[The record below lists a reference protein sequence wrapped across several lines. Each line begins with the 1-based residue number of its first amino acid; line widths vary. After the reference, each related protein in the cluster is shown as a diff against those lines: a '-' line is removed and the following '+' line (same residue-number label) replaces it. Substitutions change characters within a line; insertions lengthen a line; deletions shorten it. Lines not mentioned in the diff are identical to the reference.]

1 MLIYPTIKMSP
12 LLGLQG
18 LGGGLGYLAGGGG
31 APLVTYTMTKSS
43 THDNW
48 KEGTG
53 LGSGCSNTNSTGVS
67 HSSNTSVTMTLAFS
81 PDLPTITD
89 WSICIRN
96 AGSNG
101 FDIQYAFNSSS
112 FTNTGMSGNSATA
125 VDLTSA
131 AQSAGTI
138 SSFKLRGGGGSGN
151 THIYLSYLRINNVY
165 VTGNSA
171 TSFTFDL

>member
-1 MLIYPTIKMSP
+1 MYNFHKKEAP

-18 LGGGLGYLAGGGG
+18 SGGGLGFLAGGGV
-31 APLVTYTMTKSS
+31 PLVTYTMTKSS
-43 THDNW
+43 SHDNW

-67 HSSNTSVTMTLAFS
+67 HASTTTVTMTLAFS

-89 WSICIRN
+89 WSICTRN

-101 FDIQYAFNSSS
+101 FNIQYAFNGTS
-112 FTNTGMSGNSATA
+112 FSNTGVTGSSATA

-138 SSFKLRGGGGSGN
+138 SNFKLRGGSGSGN
-151 THIYLSYLRINNVY
+151 THIFLSYLRINNVY

-171 TSFTFDL
+171 TSFTFEL